1 MAIPFL
7 SNIDLKKNQITN
19 VAVHNAT
26 SDLSTPSTG
35 QIYFNTGSSTPG
47 LRIYD
52 GSAWVPVGKYTDLNF
67 TTTSGTNLRTIFLR
81 NGTTDIDSFSIKGAI
96 GIGGI
101 TVTNTGEQINL
112 EVASGA
118 INLTKMAGSAII
130 TSSEGVSGNSND
142 TSVPT
147 TAAIKAYVDTVTTG
161 ALVYQGGYSAQSTAP
176 PTGSTVL
183 KGFTYTVIGAG
194 TGNGFF
200 SNALEVGD
208 LIIAEQDNPT
218 AEAHWTVVQKDIQVA
233 TASTIGYGNT
243 VAATTAVLDGL
254 NVSYSSG
261 TATVGLDISSLPAN
275 SSLPSN
281 LAQVQIPFFFSDS
294 TPRNEKLGLD
304 DIINAVSSSSSARIA
319 LDSTASGIGKTTNSG
334 ITVWSITV
342 ATFFGSGVSGLD
354 IMVQVIGK
362 NADTGD
368 TVYGD
373 VNRTATSIT
382 VTLSGTGT
390 SVDNNYQ
397 VLLHRVA

>member
-47 LRIYD
+47 LRIYN
-52 GSAWVPVGKYTDLNF
+52 GSDWVPVGKYTDLNF

-81 NGTTDIDSFSIKGAI
+81 DGSTNIDSFSIKGAI

-101 TVTNTGEQINL
+101 TVSNTGEQINL
-112 EVASGA
+112 SVASGA
-118 INLTKMAGSAII
+118 IDLTKMTGSAVI
-130 TSSEGVSGNSND
+130 TSSEGVSVTTAND

-161 ALVYQGGYSAQSTAP
+161 ALVYQGGYSAQSTSP
-176 PTGSTVL
+176 PTGSAVL
-183 KGFTYTVIGAG
+183 KGFTYTITGAG

-243 VAATTAVLDGL
+243 AAATSDVLDGL
-254 NVSYSSG
+254 SVSYSSG
-261 TATVGLDISSLPAN
+261 TAIVGLDIVSLPAN

-281 LAQVQIPFFFSDS
+281 LANIQIPVYHSKTS
-294 TPRNEKLGLD
+294 PANEKLGLD
-304 DIINAVSSSSSARIA
+304 DIIDAVSSNNSVAGTIA
-319 LDSTASGIGKTTNSG
+319 SGSTSGTITHNFNTYDVIVQIFDSTTKETVYADIDRNTVNTVTVAFASATTN
-334 ITVWSITV
+334 
-342 ATFFGSGVSGLD
+342 AT
-354 IMVQVIGK
+354 
-362 NADTGD
+362 
-368 TVYGD
+368 
-373 VNRTATSIT
+373 R
-382 VTLSGTGT
+382 
-390 SVDNNYQ
+390 
-397 VLLHRVA
+397 VLIQKVG

>member
-1 MAIPFL
+1 M
-7 SNIDLKKNQITN
+7 
-19 VAVHNAT
+19 
-26 SDLSTPSTG
+26 
-35 QIYFNTGSSTPG
+35 
-47 LRIYD
+47 
-52 GSAWVPVGKYTDLNF
+52 
-67 TTTSGTNLRTIFLR
+67 
-81 NGTTDIDSFSIKGAI
+81 
-96 GIGGI
+96 
-101 TVTNTGEQINL
+101 
-112 EVASGA
+112 ASGA